1 MLNFETLDRGCTRVT
16 RSDHGGVLKN
26 KWTTAEI
33 YNKTS
38 GLPSDI
44 IDHKEAV
51 TSHIHISKIYELV
64 ELGMSSACL
73 LVPPRSRMSR
83 ILEARK
89 RSRCSRRLMVDLTQ
103 VS

>member
-1 MLNFETLDRGCTRVT
+1 MTY
-16 RSDHGGVLKN
+16 SISGVGAPALIVWGESK
-26 KWTTAEI
+26 TAAEI
-33 YNKTS
+33 YNKIS

-73 LVPPRSRMSR
+73 EKLTGAP
-83 ILEARK
+83 A
-89 RSRCSRRLMVDLTQ
+89 LMMGI
-103 VS
+103 VSVGEDIR